1 MSELGE
7 WQRAQRPLKPPPA
20 TACLAYVCLMIS
32 FILCFLLY
40 WLFWLVIGDFHNA
53 WCMTGLVYTLGI
65 RFFSEN
71 FVSVSKCVCVCV
83 CVCVRARARVFVCV
97 CVCKTKLSRVCKCDV
112 DKCLQTIIL
121 TKQTFIISV
130 SHLLH
135 IKNKPTQKHLPKIKE
150 RTYENCVLIFDL
162 MSTYNK
168 MYTYTSLVCTLVF
181 SKTM

>member
-1 MSELGE
+1 ML
-7 WQRAQRPLKPPPA
+7 RARA
-20 TACLAYVCLMIS
+20 RANARTSMVTSVCLRAR
-32 FILCFLLY
+32 
-40 WLFWLVIGDFHNA
+40 V
-53 WCMTGLVYTLGI
+53 
-65 RFFSEN
+65 
-71 FVSVSKCVCVCV
+71 CVCVCACV
-83 CVCVRARARVFVCV
+83 CVCVRVCGCARARACLCVCV